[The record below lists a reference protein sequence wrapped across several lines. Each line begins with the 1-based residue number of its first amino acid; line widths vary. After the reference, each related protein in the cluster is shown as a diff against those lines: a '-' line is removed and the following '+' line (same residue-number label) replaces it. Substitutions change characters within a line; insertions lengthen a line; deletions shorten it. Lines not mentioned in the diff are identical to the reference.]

1 MIIHGKQMRITVT
14 ENHQYN
20 MWELFKDKN
29 TINEKNIIGFIS
41 FGIMVL
47 FAIIDLATGILYM
60 GYVGGG
66 QLEIND
72 TIYNS
77 FVMVTLGCF
86 GISAFEKVKNKEQ
99 DVK

>member
-1 MIIHGKQMRITVT
+1 MQIT
-14 ENHQYN
+14 EQYN
-20 MWELFKDKN
+20 MWKLFKNKN
-29 TINEKNIIGFIS
+29 DINEKNIIGFIS

-86 GISAFEKVKNKEQ
+86 GISAFEKVKNKEEN
-99 DVK
+99 VE

>member
-1 MIIHGKQMRITVT
+1 MQITVT
-14 ENHQYN
+14 ENHPYN

-47 FAIIDLATGILYM
+47 FAIIDLATGIIYM

-99 DVK
+99 DVE

>member
-1 MIIHGKQMRITVT
+1 
-14 ENHQYN
+14 

-86 GISAFEKVKNKEQ
+86 GISAFEKIKTK
-99 DVK
+99 

>member
-1 MIIHGKQMRITVT
+1 MQTTVT

-47 FAIIDLATGILYM
+47 FAVIDLATGIIYM

-86 GISAFEKVKNKEQ
+86 GISAFEKVKNKE
-99 DVK
+99 

>member
-1 MIIHGKQMRITVT
+1 MLKTKK
-14 ENHQYN
+14 EQYN

-86 GISAFEKVKNKEQ
+86 GISAFEKVKKKNEE
-99 DVK
+99 V

>member
-1 MIIHGKQMRITVT
+1 
-14 ENHQYN
+14 

-47 FAIIDLATGILYM
+47 FAIIDLATGIIYM

-86 GISAFEKVKNKEQ
+86 GISAFEKVKQKNEE
-99 DVK
+99 V